1 MRKAGDGWA
10 EQQLDHCS
18 VLKGQL
24 LLLLLLMMMTTTTT
38 TKLTKAL
45 MASTW
50 FEVVDAR
57 KQRLPCLADPREAAA
72 WLVSKDVGE

>member
-1 MRKAGDGWA
+1 MREAGDGWA

-18 VLKGQL
+18 ALKGQ
-24 LLLLLLMMMTTTTT
+24 LLLLLMMMTTTTT

-45 MASTW
+45 VASTW
-50 FEVVDAR
+50 FEAVDAR